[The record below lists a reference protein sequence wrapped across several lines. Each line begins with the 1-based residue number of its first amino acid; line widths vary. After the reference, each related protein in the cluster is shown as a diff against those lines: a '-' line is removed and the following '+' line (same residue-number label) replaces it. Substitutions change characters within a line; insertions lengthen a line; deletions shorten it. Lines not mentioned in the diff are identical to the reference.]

1 MYGARDLAW
10 QNDALCFGNREIAR
24 IIPDQNMW
32 RVKLPNGQLS
42 DITNRTR
49 ARDAART
56 LALATH
62 ARSSLGSP
70 QKAIKPAKAN

>member
-10 QNDALCFGNREIAR
+10 QNDALCFGNCEIAR

-56 LALATH
+56 LALAT
-62 ARSSLGSP
+62 LN
-70 QKAIKPAKAN
+70 QKPNTREAA